1 MVGAVGATSIL
12 KFGDIITL
20 NAGKGFIVKVEE
32 AKDDG
37 EEEAQKK

>member
-20 NAGKGFIVKVEE
+20 DAGKGIIVKVEE
-32 AKDDG
+32 ADG
-37 EEEAQKK
+37 NVGEVLKG